1 MLVTVIKV
9 GDGWNTRDF
18 EIFETTPDVFLR
30 IKQWVKDKISKE
42 RDADLSYIRR
52 SIHSASHP
60 AAISMLETRLTE
72 KDQEY
77 NMVLQRLESHAFHN
91 GSAFAFHHTNA
102 IYMIEQ
108 KHLFKECKNNAV

>member
-18 EIFETTPDVFLR
+18 EVFKTTPDVFLR
-30 IKQWVKDKISKE
+30 IKQWVKNKISKE

-52 SIHSASHP
+52 SIHSETSLDTKL
-60 AAISMLETRLTE
+60 MLETRLTE

-77 NMVLQRLESHAFHN
+77 NIVLQRLENHVFHN

-102 IYMIEQ
+102 VYMIEQ
-108 KHLFKECKNNAV
+108 KTLI

>member
-9 GDGWNTRDF
+9 GYGWNTRDF

-30 IKQWVKDKISKE
+30 IKQWVKNKITRE
-42 RDADLSYIRR
+42 RDADLSYIQR
-52 SIHSASHP
+52 
-60 AAISMLETRLTE
+60 AIYSESNLDTNLMLEARLTE
-72 KDQEY
+72 KEQEY
-77 NMVLQRLESHAFHN
+77 DMALQRLENHTFHN

-108 KHLFKECKNNAV
+108 KTLL